1 MQSIVFAMLL
11 ILASGVDPAPLL
23 EQGQKNLEAGKFQQA
38 LNDFSEVLKSQ
49 PKNPAANLGR
59 ARALLGLGD
68 GPKAVG
74 PARMVCELEPDNLA
88 AWMVL
93 GDAYSHE
100 NSQDYPRAAE
110 AYQKVLDLD
119 PRNRKA
125 GLRLARAL
133 SYKKEVGQAIAVLE
147 GILKHHPRD
156 VLVLVKLAESY
167 YAIRKLDRAEE
178 LLERAEK
185 QAPGDPEVRRVADQ
199 IGSRRAYNFWVPIIA
214 IIAFPLIYLLVRFM
228 RKGRV
233 PKVPES

>member
-1 MQSIVFAMLL
+1 MYSVLL
-11 ILASGVDPAPLL
+11 ALSVLASPLL
-23 EQGQKNLEAGKFQQA
+23 EQGEEHLRQEKYQQA
-38 LNDFSEVLKSQ
+38 LNDFSEILKSDSQ
-49 PKNPAANLGR
+49 NVPANLGR

-68 GPKAVG
+68 GPKAAG
-74 PARMVCELEPDNLA
+74 PARLVCELEPENQA

-100 NSQDYPRAAE
+100 NTQDYPRAAE

-119 PRNRKA
+119 PGNKAA
-125 GLRLARAL
+125 GLKLARAL
-133 SYKKEVGQAIAVLE
+133 SYKKEVDQAIGVLEAVL
-147 GILKHHPRD
+147 KQHPDD

-178 LLERAEK
+178 MLKRAQK
-185 QAPGDPEVRRVADQ
+185 LSPDSPEVLRVADQ
-199 IGSRRAYNFWVPIIA
+199 VSSRRAYNFWVPIIA
-214 IIAFPLIYLLVRFM
+214 IIVFPLIYLLVRFM